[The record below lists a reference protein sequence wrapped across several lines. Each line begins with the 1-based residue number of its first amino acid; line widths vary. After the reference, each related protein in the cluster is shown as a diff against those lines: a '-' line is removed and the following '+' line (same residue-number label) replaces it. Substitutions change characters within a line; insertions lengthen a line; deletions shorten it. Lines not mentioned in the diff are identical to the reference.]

1 MDFFSSSTDFPAT
14 TDLSKSPGLNEQN
27 DCGKSIMSGA
37 QNSDSM
43 DLDSDQT
50 WFEMTQK
57 TMGIFKN
64 QDDDDK

>member
-1 MDFFSSSTDFPAT
+1 
-14 TDLSKSPGLNEQN
+14 
-27 DCGKSIMSGA
+27 MSGA